1 MLNHKVKLVDVQP
14 PGTTEHANLK
24 EPSRCIEDDP
34 VNGRADQRRQA
45 SHSHAHTHVGADV
58 LRVCRAGRKA
68 ADTPEMTVPEVKPKK
83 TA

>member
-24 EPSRCIEDDP
+24 EPSRCIEDAP
-34 VNGRADQRRQA
+34 VNGRVDQRPLA
-45 SHSHAHTHVGADV
+45 SHDHAHTHVPTSCGFVGQVA
-58 LRVCRAGRKA
+58 KA
-68 ADTPEMTVPEVKPKK
+68 ADAPEMIVPEVKPKK